1 MEEAPFLARHG
12 ACRGFSRAGNGLGER
27 ERSMVL
33 GPDPFVAQ
41 APYKKRPASLQ
52 AENALIETRALRGAP
67 GFAEVSPRGLGAS
80 V

>member
-1 MEEAPFLARHG
+1 
-12 ACRGFSRAGNGLGER
+12 
-27 ERSMVL
+27 MVL